1 MTKTQQEMIQKVL
14 EFSKRD
20 SRIIGLAISGSYITK
35 SLDEYSD
42 LDFLIVVDDKSY
54 EEVIEERLLI
64 VEQFGTLVS
73 AFTGEH
79 VGEPRLIISL
89 YDSPILHVDF
99 KFTTLDGLLDR
110 VEDSAILYEENN
122 CITEI
127 YSKKEAYFPTPDLQW
142 IEDRFWIWVHYACTK
157 IGRRELFETID
168 FLSFLRQ
175 SVLAPL
181 IQLLLGKLPRGVRKI
196 ELDAPQYIEALE
208 RTVATHEYESC
219 VNALQ
224 ATINLYL
231 ELREELSQSPIVKKV
246 EAERVALQYF
256 QDLLKNYFESNSMED
271 NYE

>member
-1 MTKTQQEMIQKVL
+1 MLIKESERCYIMTKAQQEMIKNVL

-42 LDFLIVVDDKSY
+42 LDFVIVADDKSY
-54 EEVIEERLLI
+54 EEVIKERLLI
-64 VEQFGTLVS
+64 VEQFGTLVA

-89 YDSPILHVDF
+89 YDSPVLHVDF

-157 IGRRELFETID
+157 IGRRELFEAID

-196 ELDAPQYIEALE
+196 ELEAPQYIGALE
-208 RTVATHEYESC
+208 KTVATHEYKSC

-256 QDLLKNYFESNSMED
+256 QDLIK
-271 NYE
+271 

>member
-1 MTKTQQEMIQKVL
+1 MIQKVL

-89 YDSPILHVDF
+89 YDSPILHV
-99 KFTTLDGLLDR
+99 
-110 VEDSAILYEENN
+110 
-122 CITEI
+122 
-127 YSKKEAYFPTPDLQW
+127 EAHFPTPDLQW

>member
-1 MTKTQQEMIQKVL
+1 MTKTQQDMIQKVL
-14 EFSKRD
+14 EFSIRD
-20 SRIIGLAISGSYITK
+20 SRLIGLAISGSYITK

-42 LDFLIVVDDKSY
+42 LDFVIVVEDKSY
-54 EEVIEERLLI
+54 EEVNEQRLLI

-89 YDSPILHVDF
+89 YDSPVLHVDF
-99 KFTTLDGLLDR
+99 KFTTLNGLLDR
-110 VEDSAILYEENN
+110 VEDSVILYEENN
-122 CITEI
+122 CITEM
-127 YSKKEAYFPTPDLQW
+127 YSKKEPHFPTPDLQW

-181 IQLLLGKLPRGVRKI
+181 IQLHLGKLPRGVRKI

-208 RTVATHEYESC
+208 KTVATHDYESC
-219 VNALQ
+219 VNALK

-231 ELREELSQSPIVKKV
+231 ELREKLSQSSFFRKV
-246 EAERVALQYF
+246 EAERVALRYF
-256 QDLLKNYFESNSMED
+256 HDLIK
-271 NYE
+271 

>member
-122 CITEI
+122 CITKI
-127 YSKKEAYFPTPDLQW
+127 YSKKEAHFPTPDLQW

-168 FLSFLRQ
+168 FFIFFKTISTCPINTASLR
-175 SVLAPL
+175 
-181 IQLLLGKLPRGVRKI
+181 
-196 ELDAPQYIEALE
+196 
-208 RTVATHEYESC
+208 
-219 VNALQ
+219 
-224 ATINLYL
+224 
-231 ELREELSQSPIVKKV
+231 
-246 EAERVALQYF
+246 
-256 QDLLKNYFESNSMED
+256 
-271 NYE
+271 

>member
-122 CITEI
+122 CITKI
-127 YSKKEAYFPTPDLQW
+127 YSKKEAHFPTPDLQW

-231 ELREELSQSPIVKKV
+231 ELREELSQSPIVKK
-246 EAERVALQYF
+246 YF

>member
-1 MTKTQQEMIQKVL
+1 
-14 EFSKRD
+14 
-20 SRIIGLAISGSYITK
+20 
-35 SLDEYSD
+35 
-42 LDFLIVVDDKSY
+42 
-54 EEVIEERLLI
+54 
-64 VEQFGTLVS
+64 
-73 AFTGEH
+73 
-79 VGEPRLIISL
+79 
-89 YDSPILHVDF
+89 
-99 KFTTLDGLLDR
+99 LDGLLDR

-208 RTVATHEYESC
+208 KTVANHEYKSC

-231 ELREELSQSPIVKKV
+231 ELREELSQSPIVRKV

-256 QDLLKNYFESNSMED
+256 QDLIK
-271 NYE
+271 

>member
-1 MTKTQQEMIQKVL
+1 
-14 EFSKRD
+14 
-20 SRIIGLAISGSYITK
+20 
-35 SLDEYSD
+35 
-42 LDFLIVVDDKSY
+42 
-54 EEVIEERLLI
+54 IEERLLI

-89 YDSPILHVDF
+89 YDSPVLHVDF

-208 RTVATHEYESC
+208 KTVATHEYRSC

-231 ELREELSQSPIVKKV
+231 ELREELSQSPIVRKV

-256 QDLLKNYFESNSMED
+256 QDLIK
-271 NYE
+271 

>member
-1 MTKTQQEMIQKVL
+1 MDKMDKRAVL
-14 EFSKRD
+14 WDVYRFASV
-20 SRIIGLAISGSYITK
+20 IFP
-35 SLDEYSD
+35 
-42 LDFLIVVDDKSY
+42 FLGERLLKIAGAS
-54 EEVIEERLLI
+54 EGILTASEERLLI

-89 YDSPILHVDF
+89 YDSPVLHVDF

-142 IEDRFWIWVHYACTK
+142 IEDRFWIWVHYTCTK

-175 SVLAPL
+175 SVLASL

-208 RTVATHEYESC
+208 KTVA
-219 VNALQ
+219 
-224 ATINLYL
+224 IL
-231 ELREELSQSPIVKKV
+231 EKAGNFLTCF
-246 EAERVALQYF
+246 Y
-256 QDLLKNYFESNSMED
+256 
-271 NYE
+271 